1 MNDLEYR
8 VIFLESVVSNILEQF
23 YGADYEKMYKDSLK
37 KIGKQDKNGKY
48 CETIEKSI
56 GNYVIYPSFGDHY
69 ISYNIDENVFVLWD
83 NQDNSSSDIKYCP
96 WCGRKLEVPEEKLR
110 DKIAILRQEGYDE
123 MAKAQQE
130 LRRQLTGVVRI
141 IMERQRVDMKRGL
154 TQGEKEMY
162 YEQLGEIMGLL

>member
-1 MNDLEYR
+1 
-8 VIFLESVVSNILEQF
+8 
-23 YGADYEKMYKDSLK
+23 
-37 KIGKQDKNGKY
+37 
-48 CETIEKSI
+48 
-56 GNYVIYPSFGDHY
+56 
-69 ISYNIDENVFVLWD
+69 
-83 NQDNSSSDIKYCP
+83 
-96 WCGRKLEVPEEKLR
+96 
-110 DKIAILRQEGYDE
+110 